1 MTTDYIEELAR
12 QWLESQEGIERV
24 RYVSDTNDQPPDFVV
39 DDRIAVE
46 VRRQNLMTDATKA
59 NQSVEELERPLENNI
74 RGVLEEARPAPGD
87 YDIHVVQCDLYRASL
102 PDREVT
108 REQVERAVEEYICIL
123 NEALQSQGKP
133 VRWKTE
139 LECGVV
145 LHFYPTSTP
154 RDGRFV
160 LEPEQ
165 DAVLPPSSGH
175 VVQISIENIN
185 RCIVEKSRKIRDKIC
200 RFSEWWLVL
209 VDNGLPTPHVGELDE
224 WQEIRNGL
232 VDTAPWS
239 RIVVFSWQV
248 HPIPGSV
255 HHVDLILKFNLT

>member
-46 VRRQNLMTDATKA
+46 GRRLNLMTDATKA
-59 NQSVEELERPLENNI
+59 NQSVEELERPLEGNI
-74 RGVLEEARPAPGD
+74 RGVLEEARPVPGD
-87 YDIHVVQCDLYRASL
+87 YDIHVVQCDLYQASL
-102 PDREVT
+102 PDREVIH
-108 REQVERAVEEYICIL
+108 EQVGRVIEEYICIVK
-123 NEALQSQGKP
+123 EALRSQEKP

-145 LHFYPTSTP
+145 IHLHPTSTP

-160 LEPEQ
+160 LEPGQ
-165 DAVLPPSSGH
+165 VAVLPPSSGH
-175 VVQISIENIN
+175 VVQRSKENIN
-185 RCIVEKSRKIRDKIC
+185 RRIVEKSSKIRDKIC

-209 VDNGLPTPHVGELDE
+209 VDVGLPTPHVDELDE

-232 VDTAPWS
+232 IDSAPWS
-239 RIVVFSWQV
+239 RIVVFSWQG
-248 HPIPGSV
+248 HPILGNV
-255 HHVDLILKFNLT
+255 YHVDLIPKVDPI

>member
-1 MTTDYIEELAR
+1 MTSDYIEELAR
-12 QWLESQEGIERV
+12 QWLESQEGIDCV

-46 VRRQNLMTDATKA
+46 VRRLNLMTDATKP
-59 NQSVEELERPLENNI
+59 NQSVEELERPLENII
-74 RGVLEEARPAPGD
+74 RRVLEQARPAPGD

-108 REQVERAVEEYICIL
+108 RKQIGSAAEEYICIL

-133 VRWKTE
+133 VRWKIE
-139 LECGVV
+139 LECGIVI
-145 LHFYPTSTP
+145 HFYPTSTP

-160 LEPEQ
+160 LEPGQ
-165 DAVLPPSSGH
+165 VAVLPPSSGH
-175 VVQISIENIN
+175 VVQRSIENIN

-209 VDNGLPTPHVGELDE
+209 VDIGLPTPPVGELDE

-232 VDTAPWS
+232 IDSAPWS
-239 RIVVFSWQV
+239 RIVVFSWQG
-248 HPIPGSV
+248 HPIPGNV
-255 HHVDLILKFNLT
+255 YHVDLIPKVNPT